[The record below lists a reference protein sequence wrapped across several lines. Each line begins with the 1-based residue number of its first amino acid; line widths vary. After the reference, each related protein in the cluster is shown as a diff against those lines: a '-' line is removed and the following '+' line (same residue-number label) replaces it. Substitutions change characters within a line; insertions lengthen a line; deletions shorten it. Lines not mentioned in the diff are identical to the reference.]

1 MCIMGTHKR
10 IRKLTVS
17 NHSFRYLHL
26 SFAMCIF
33 LCIPFSIKKMCQV
46 RRKSMERMGEFIYF
60 QNFYFKPSFLRYRK
74 FSFVEFELR
83 STISPSSED
92 WSSPSFCFEMTENFF
107 FFLFFFSFFFC
118 SQVRIIMII
127 IIMDKWITRRMKTKK
142 KKDRQFM
149 GTLNILTTPSHC
161 TCKNIPWRFFC

>member
-107 FFLFFFSFFFC
+107 FFLFFFSFFF
-118 SQVRIIMII
+118 SFTGKNDNDKLMII

-142 KKDRQFM
+142 KK
-149 GTLNILTTPSHC
+149 GSTIYGYP
-161 TCKNIPWRFFC
+161 